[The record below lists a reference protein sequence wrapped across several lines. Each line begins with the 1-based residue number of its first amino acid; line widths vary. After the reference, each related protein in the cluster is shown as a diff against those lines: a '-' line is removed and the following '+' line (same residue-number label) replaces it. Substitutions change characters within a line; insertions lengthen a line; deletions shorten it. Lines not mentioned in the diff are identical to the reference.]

1 MTASHHFTMEQS
13 SAILDAMG
21 ECLLGLDTQGLCI
34 YFTPSLLTLLHLS
47 GEQIEGRPVA
57 EILPRKTHLHLPLW
71 DEALS
76 LLRGGESTLHSEQET
91 FLRGD
96 GVAFPAEVK
105 VLSLPGESRLRWL
118 VHLHDLTEINRQA
131 KAFHASVRSFRAL
144 FDGAG
149 DAIFFLN
156 RNGKVLDAN
165 LGAQH
170 MFGHAPTVF
179 IGKSLEGLAAD
190 EGLQT
195 LKKLLGDVFDGGQ
208 DRHLEY
214 LSKGKARTRFSA
226 EMFLYPTNYFG
237 QEATL
242 VMIHDISNRKAYEK
256 SILQAKAQAEEAS
269 RLKSQFLG
277 NMSHELRTPMNGIIG
292 MGEILLETSLDDEQ
306 RDYAHTMMDSARN
319 LLGILNDILD
329 YSATE
334 AGRLNITPV
343 EFSPLMLIEEL
354 QSRFARRCQEKGLQF
369 LVEFDDCVDLVIGDM
384 EILSKCLRLLLDNA
398 IKFTDHGEITL
409 SLSCK
414 QEDEHHVQ
422 LLFAI
427 KDTGIGIPEKLQD
440 KIFDAFTQ
448 ADGAVTRK
456 HGGTGMG
463 LAVVRSLVQAL
474 GGSLNVESKEG
485 EGSLFR
491 IAVHVQRLDDF

>member
-1 MTASHHFTMEQS
+1 MTVSHHFTMEQS

-21 ECLLGLDTQGLCI
+21 ECLLGLDARGRCV
-34 YFTPSLLTLLHLS
+34 YFTPSLLALLHLT
-47 GEQIEGRPVA
+47 GEQIEGHPLA
-57 EILPRKTHLHLPLW
+57 EVLPRKTHLHLPLW
-71 DEALS
+71 DEALT
-76 LLRGGESTLHSEQET
+76 LLQGGAQTLHSEQET

-96 GVAFPAEVK
+96 GVTFPAEVK
-105 VLSLPGESRLRWL
+105 VLSLPGEGDLRWV
-118 VHLHDLTEINRQA
+118 VHVRDLTEVNRQA

-156 RNGKVLDAN
+156 RHGKVLDAN

-170 MFGHAPTVF
+170 MFGHAPTAF

-190 EGLQT
+190 EGLKQ
-195 LKKLLGDVFDGGQ
+195 LKAILGEVFDGGR

-214 LSKGKARTRFSA
+214 LSKGKARTRFPA

-237 QEATL
+237 QEAAL
-242 VMIHDISNRKAYEK
+242 VMVHDISNRKAYET
-256 SILQAKAQAEEAS
+256 SILQAKAQAEEAN

-292 MGEILLETSLDDEQ
+292 MGEILLETALDEEQ
-306 RDYAHTMMDSARN
+306 RDYAQTMMGSARA

-334 AGRLNITPV
+334 AGHLHIVPV
-343 EFSPLMLIEEL
+343 EFSPLMLVEEL
-354 QSRFARRCQEKGLQF
+354 QSRFTRRCQEKGLPF
-369 LVEFDDCVDLVIGDM
+369 LLELDDCVDLVMGDM
-384 EILSKCLRLLLDNA
+384 EILGKCLRLLLDNA
-398 IKFTDHGEITL
+398 IKFTDHGEISL
-409 SLSCK
+409 SLSSK
-414 QEDEHHVQ
+414 PEGEHHVQ

-427 KDTGIGIPEKLQD
+427 KDTGIGIPEHLQD
-440 KIFDAFTQ
+440 RIFEAFTQ

-474 GGSLNVESKEG
+474 GGSLRVESREG
-485 EGSLFR
+485 EGSTFR
-491 IAVHVQRLDDF
+491 MAVPVQRLDDF